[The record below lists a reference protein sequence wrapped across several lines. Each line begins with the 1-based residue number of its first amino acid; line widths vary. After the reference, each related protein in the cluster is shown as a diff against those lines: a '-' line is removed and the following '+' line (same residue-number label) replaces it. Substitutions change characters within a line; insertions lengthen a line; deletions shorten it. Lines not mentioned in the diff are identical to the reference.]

1 MLVDTAD
8 LTPCPQGTDIA
19 VGDTTPTVSAQVLG
33 NSEEAGKTQAE
44 FQGAGGSGEIFAI
57 VQVGDAHS
65 VQSKVHRVG
74 KNQFLD

>member
-33 NSEEAGKTQAE
+33 NSEEAGKAQAE
-44 FQGAGGSGEIFAI
+44 FQGAGGSGVKLSLQMGIRIRFY
-57 VQVGDAHS
+57 
-65 VQSKVHRVG
+65 SK
-74 KNQFLD
+74 

>member
-44 FQGAGGSGEIFAI
+44 FQGAGGSGAKLSLQMRIRIRFY
-57 VQVGDAHS
+57 
-65 VQSKVHRVG
+65 SK
-74 KNQFLD
+74 